1 MTTHRD
7 ETPDQARALDAWLAT
22 DRVPPPSAALADAI
36 VRDFRA
42 RTGPGFWRGL
52 LHELGGL
59 RRVGP
64 ALTASLALGIAGAA
78 MLGAFLPGTA
88 PDDAD
93 VDADDYIE
101 LALLD
106 GGDDEDYLP

>member
-1 MTTHRD
+1 MNTLDD
-7 ETPDQARALDAWLAT
+7 ETPDQKRALDALLAG
-22 DRVPPPSAALADAI
+22 DRVPPPSGALRDAI
-36 VRDFRA
+36 VRDFRS
-42 RTGPGFWRGL
+42 RTGGFWRGL

-59 RRVGP
+59 RLVGP
-64 ALTASLALGIAGAA
+64 ALTASLALGIAGATLA
-78 MLGAFLPGTA
+78 GVFLPA
-88 PDDAD
+88 SEPDDAD